1 MAPLSLLWGI
11 LPFFLS
17 SGGMLVLMVILV
29 VVMEAFMVVP
39 VVVVLLDVVIESV
52 ITVVVPIVLSL
63 IVGEIWPTILSALGK
78 LMKLHN
84 HSLLLF
90 HLDMQVLVLT
100 SNSGDALTT
109 QLSKLVQQLS
119 LHFVLLPLLY

>member
-1 MAPLSLLWGI
+1 
-11 LPFFLS
+11 
-17 SGGMLVLMVILV
+17 MLVLTVIFV

-39 VVVVLLDVVIESV
+39 VVVVVLLDVVIESV